1 VVVYCP
7 LTPFQSEYYKC
18 VLSGQL
24 RETLLS
30 FSVDP
35 NSLMNLA
42 NPVMQ
47 LRKVCNHPFLF
58 GEPRDPASG
67 QYLTDINPALLHL
80 VSGKFKLL
88 DRLLPRLYAGG
99 HKVLIF
105 SQMTKLLNLLERY
118 LENKG
123 YHYCYIDGSVPIQ
136 ERQKMINHFNSCAHD
151 EKFVFLLS
159 TRSGGLGINLTSAD
173 VCIIFDSDWNPHQD
187 NQAQDRCHRIGQK
200 SDVLVY
206 RLLTLT
212 SVEIN
217 MIEKQIR
224 SPLPPFP
231 LLTAYTPVTAR
242 RSWIG

>member
-1 VVVYCP
+1 
-7 LTPFQSEYYKC
+7 
-18 VLSGQL
+18 
-24 RETLLS
+24 
-30 FSVDP
+30 
-35 NSLMNLA
+35 MNLA

>member
-1 VVVYCP
+1 
-7 LTPFQSEYYKC
+7 
-18 VLSGQL
+18 
-24 RETLLS
+24 
-30 FSVDP
+30 
-35 NSLMNLA
+35 
-42 NPVMQ
+42 MQ

-58 GEPRDPASG
+58 GEPRDPATG
-67 QYLTDINPALLHL
+67 QYLTDINPALLSL

-88 DRLLPRLYAGG
+88 DRLLRRLYEGR

-118 LENKG
+118 LEGQG
-123 YHYCYIDGSVPIQ
+123 YHFCLIDGSVPIQ
-136 ERQKMINHFNSCAHD
+136 ERQRMINHFNSCAYD
-151 EKFVFLLS
+151 EKFIFLLS

-200 SDVLVY
+200 SNVLVY

-224 SPLPPFP
+224 SPCFCLP
-231 LLTAYTPVTAR
+231 L
-242 RSWIG
+242 